1 MNTCGTCKF
10 FGKLVPSGDWDDRG
24 DEIPS
29 KFHAC
34 QLVKH
39 LKHQDDTEKDNVA
52 VVMDGSGYYAA
63 LCVSEE
69 FGCNQWQE
77 ALPTESQP

>member
-10 FGKLVPSGDWDDRG
+10 FGKQIVDDGWDGYSPEGQTRFHKCELIRQLNKYDEDRRAKES
-24 DEIPS
+24 D
-29 KFHAC
+29 
-34 QLVKH
+34 
-39 LKHQDDTEKDNVA
+39 VA
-52 VVMDGSGYYAA
+52 VTMDGSGYFAA

-77 ALPTESQP
+77 KP